1 MCKEIAIKLIA
12 EAISLWSMTGVP
24 VLKCTYDVNHVKVV
38 ERQVGFECSEQP
50 KKIPDKV
57 LKLAM
62 FNACAGNTDK
72 K

>member
-1 MCKEIAIKLIA
+1 MCKEIAIKLVA
-12 EAISLWSMTGVP
+12 ETISLLSITGVP
-24 VLKCTYDVNHVKVV
+24 VYKCTYEVNHIQVV

-57 LKLAM
+57 LRLAM